1 MIDNFDQ
8 LLARCERAKQRRII
22 RLSFKIVGSILFVVA
37 GISGYQMWLTS
48 QAAPVAAETAA
59 IVTKETTPQSS
70 VPALNNQLK
79 QTQNSVATPI
89 AASITPVE
97 TKKVTITAPIPSA
110 SAVTAK
116 SDSTISTA
124 PATAVPVPAAAPTVK
139 SDRLFEVNTQKA
151 DTPLEAYQNN
161 PKYETALAVA
171 RDYYAKQN
179 FTDAATWAKK
189 ANQMNREAEEAW
201 LLYAKSYYA
210 QGRKSEAIGVLELYL
225 NYKDS
230 KAASELMRTWK
241 LNSTN

>member
-8 LLARCERAKQRRII
+8 LIARCERAKQRRIM

-37 GISGYQMWLTS
+37 GISGYQMWLAS
-48 QAAPVAAETAA
+48 QTTPAATETAT
-59 IVTKETTPQSS
+59 VVPKETIPLSS
-70 VPALNNQLK
+70 IPAVNNQLK
-79 QTQNSVATPI
+79 QTQNTVATPI
-89 AASITPVE
+89 AAITPAE
-97 TKKVTITAPIPSA
+97 TKKVPIAAPIPSA
-110 SAVTAK
+110 SAITTK
-116 SDSTISTA
+116 SESTISIA
-124 PATAVPVPAAAPTVK
+124 PTAVPAPTAAPTVK

>member
-8 LLARCERAKQRRII
+8 LIARCERAKQRRIM

-48 QAAPVAAETAA
+48 QTTPPVTETAD
-59 IVTKETTPQSS
+59 VVPKETTPLSS
-70 VPALNNQLK
+70 VPAINNQLK
-79 QTQNSVATPI
+79 QTQNTVATPI
-89 AASITPVE
+89 AAITPAE
-97 TKKVTITAPIPSA
+97 TKKVPIVVPIPSA
-110 SAVTAK
+110 SAITTK
-116 SDSTISTA
+116 SESTISTA
-124 PATAVPVPAAAPTVK
+124 PATAVPAPTATPTVK